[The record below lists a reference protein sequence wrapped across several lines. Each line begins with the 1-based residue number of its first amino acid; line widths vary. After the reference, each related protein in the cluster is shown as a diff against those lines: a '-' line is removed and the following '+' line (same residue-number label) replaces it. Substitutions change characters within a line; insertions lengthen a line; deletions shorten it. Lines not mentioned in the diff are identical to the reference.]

1 MLIESPVQCFMNGS
15 QESFVS
21 KCVLATVI
29 HSGRELGAQAAGT
42 GGPSVGQAGNRLL
55 SLDNPKPNTTW
66 NGTLV
71 HAKTQLS
78 FQRM

>member
-1 MLIESPVQCFMNGS
+1 MLIESPVQCFMNES

-42 GGPSVGQAGNRLL
+42 GASVGQAGYQLL
-55 SLDNPKPNTTW
+55 SLGNPKPNTTW

>member
-1 MLIESPVQCFMNGS
+1 MLIESPVQGFMNGS

-29 HSGRELGAQAAGT
+29 HSGRELGAQATGT

-55 SLDNPKPNTTW
+55 SLGNPKPNTTW